1 MEDGLTL
8 RRWSKWSLSRPLMI
22 AFEGFDIMRDRLELD
37 SQNTQTRMQFNE
49 TQEFYD
55 SEWEKEPRKIVPLI

>member
-1 MEDGLTL
+1 
-8 RRWSKWSLSRPLMI
+8 MI
-22 AFEGFDIMRDRLELD
+22 AFEGFDIMRYRLELD

-55 SEWEKEPRKIVPLI
+55 REWKKEPRKIVPLIWNDKTQEERDKFSDY

>member
-1 MEDGLTL
+1 
-8 RRWSKWSLSRPLMI
+8 MI

-55 SEWEKEPRKIVPLI
+55 REWEKEPRKIVPLI

>member
-1 MEDGLTL
+1 
-8 RRWSKWSLSRPLMI
+8 MI
-22 AFEGFDIMRDRLELD
+22 AFEGLDIMRYRLELD

-55 SEWEKEPRKIVPLI
+55 TEWEKEPRKIVTLIWNDKT